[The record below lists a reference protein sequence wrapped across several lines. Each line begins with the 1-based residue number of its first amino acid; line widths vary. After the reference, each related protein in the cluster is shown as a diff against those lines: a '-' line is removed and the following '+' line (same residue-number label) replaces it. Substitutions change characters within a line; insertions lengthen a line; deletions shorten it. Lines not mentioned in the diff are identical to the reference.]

1 MAQCASCGS
10 DLSGSPRFCP
20 TCGSP
25 VDRVESAHE
34 APTKEA
40 AQPAKSFKGGAI
52 AFLLIAGVGL
62 GIYFSVINPS
72 ENDIIKKQPVVEQ
85 PLNYDSNFVE
95 MVNIPVREEGD
106 DLVIPLSAVKEA
118 KLVRFKY
125 SGAKTDRYVM
135 AYIAPNGKLV
145 TAMSISDHCGSTE
158 FKIKDNQIYC
168 AHCGSHW
175 DMLTMEAY
183 ACCAPYFPDPI
194 PSRVDIAKNEVR
206 INKEVI
212 NNWAGRL

>member
-1 MAQCASCGS
+1 MVQCASCGG

-20 TCGSP
+20 ACGSP
-25 VDRVESAHE
+25 VDLVKSSQDSPAKETVR
-34 APTKEA
+34 PT
-40 AQPAKSFKGGAI
+40 KSFKGGAI

-72 ENDIIKKQPVVEQ
+72 ENDVIKKQPVVEQ
-85 PLNYDSNFVE
+85 PFDYDSNFVE
-95 MVNIPVREEGD
+95 MVDILVREDGD
-106 DLVIPLSAVKEA
+106 DLVIPLSTVKDA

-125 SGAKTDRYVM
+125 SGGKTDRYVM

-168 AHCGSHW
+168 ARCPSHW

-183 ACCAPYFPDPI
+183 ACCSQYFPDPI
-194 PSRVDIAKNEVR
+194 PSRVDLAKNEVR
-206 INKEVI
+206 VKKEVI
-212 NNWAGRL
+212 NKWAGRL

>member
-1 MAQCASCGS
+1 MAQCTSCGS

-20 TCGSP
+20 ACGSP
-25 VDRVESAHE
+25 VDRKESTHDGS
-34 APTKEA
+34 PTETG
-40 AQPAKSFKGGAI
+40 QPKKSFKGGAI
-52 AFLLIAGVGL
+52 AFLLIAEVGL

-72 ENDIIKKQPVVEQ
+72 ENDIIKTQPMVEQ
-85 PLNYDSNFVE
+85 PFNYDSNFVE
-95 MVNIPVREEGD
+95 MVDIHAREEGA

-125 SGAKTDRYVM
+125 AGGKTDRYVM

-168 AHCGSHW
+168 AHCPSHW

-183 ACCAPYFPDPI
+183 ACCAPYYPDPI
-194 PSRVDIAKNEVR
+194 PSRVDLAKDEIRVK
-206 INKEVI
+206 KEVI